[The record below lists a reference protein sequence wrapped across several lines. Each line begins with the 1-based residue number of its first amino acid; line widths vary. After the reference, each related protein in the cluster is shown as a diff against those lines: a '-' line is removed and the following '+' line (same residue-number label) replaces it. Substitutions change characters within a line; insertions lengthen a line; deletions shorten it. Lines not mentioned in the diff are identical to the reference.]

1 MIKSI
6 RIKKFRQLENV
17 NEENIGLINELYGS
31 NGSGKTSFISFISW
45 ILWGETLDYG
55 KNDDMNIDT
64 FKPFELIGGEIEF
77 DNDFVLAREYG
88 YDELG
93 KKTND
98 FFVNS
103 RKCKN
108 QNEYYTSIN
117 NLFKL
122 DSLCNLKIK
131 DFNLQRAFSDPY
143 YLPNKENQFRELISY
158 LVNVDTYSI
167 LFENE
172 KYSRIKNDYDNQ
184 GDYEKTNDFYNQ
196 TIRQIEKDIIITESK
211 ISEYSKI
218 KFDEKKYNEL
228 QAELDNVKNAR
239 IDNNEELSN
248 KLNLLN
254 DIQQKLIESKNNDI
268 ANRTVSKEEQEKRD
282 LLEKQ
287 VQLNNKINEINYKNI
302 EIKFNRDKLEK
313 ELNLSKEEL
322 DNVKASKF
330 TEIKCPKCDTL
341 INEEDY
347 KIFNKNKANR
357 IKTLNDNINSCQ
369 EALKQLV
376 FIDIEE
382 TNNELNAVKQRLYA
396 LETILNDM
404 PINYISDETKAL
416 ETHFNELYDEYNVL
430 KLNNEAIVN
439 AKRQKQREDI
449 LRLENEIR
457 LMKDDKDKIEA
468 LKILKENKKTLNENK
483 SVYVLRQSLL
493 KEFKLNE
500 ISIIKEYT
508 SKIFGNDF
516 DFEMLVKN
524 QTNDNYKKVCYASV
538 DGLEHNK
545 SNTAKYLKLSI
556 MMLEKLKSYIG
567 GCNIPIIFDIA
578 DNIGKSARNDIF
590 DTIKNSQIFYTRI
603 DDNDNVERKIN
614 IIKELL

>member
-77 DNDFVLAREYG
+77 DNDFILARDYG

-117 NLFKL
+117 ILFKL

-196 TIRQIEKDIIITESK
+196 TIRQIEKDIIITDSK

-248 KLNLLN
+248 KLNVLN

-268 ANRTVSKEEQEKRD
+268 ANRTVSKEEQEKKD

-396 LETILNDM
+396 LETILNDK

-416 ETHFNELYDEYNVL
+416 ENQFNELYDEYNVL

-439 AKRQKQREDI
+439 GKREKQREDI

-483 SVYVLRQSLL
+483 GVYVLRQSLL

-614 IIKELL
+614 IIKEI

>member
-77 DNDFVLAREYG
+77 DNDFILARDYG

-196 TIRQIEKDIIITESK
+196 TIRQIEKDIIITDSK

-248 KLNLLN
+248 KLNVLN

-268 ANRTVSKEEQEKRD
+268 ANRTVSKEEQEKKD

-396 LETILNDM
+396 LETILNDK
-404 PINYISDETKAL
+404 PINYISDETKTL
-416 ETHFNELYDEYNVL
+416 ENQFNELYDEYNVL

-439 AKRQKQREDI
+439 GKREKQREDI

-483 SVYVLRQSLL
+483 GVYVLRQSLL

-524 QTNDNYKKVCYASV
+524 QTNDNYKKVCYASF

-614 IIKELL
+614 IIKEI

>member
-98 FFVNS
+98 FYVNS

-122 DSLCNLKIK
+122 DSLSNLKIK

-196 TIRQIEKDIIITESK
+196 TIKQIEKDIIITDSK

-228 QAELDNVKNAR
+228 QTELDNVKNAR

-248 KLNLLN
+248 KLNVLN

-268 ANRTVSKEEQEKRD
+268 ANRTVSKEEQEKKD

-382 TNNELNAVKQRLYA
+382 TNNELNAVKQRLYT
-396 LETILNDM
+396 LETILNDK

-416 ETHFNELYDEYNVL
+416 ETQFNELYDEYNVL
-430 KLNNEAIVN
+430 KLNNEVIVN
-439 AKRQKQREDI
+439 GKKQKQREDI

-457 LMKDDKDKIEA
+457 LMKEDKDKIEA

-483 SVYVLRQSLL
+483 GVYVLRQSLL

-590 DTIKNSQIFYTRI
+590 ETIKNSQIFYTRI
-603 DDNDNVERKIN
+603 DDNDNVERKVN
-614 IIKELL
+614 IIKEI

>member
-6 RIKKFRQLENV
+6 RIKKFRKLENIS
-17 NEENIGLINELYGS
+17 EENIGLINELYGS

-77 DNDFVLAREYG
+77 DNDFILAREYG

-122 DSLCNLKIK
+122 NLLSNLKIK

-143 YLPNKENQFRELISY
+143 YLPNKENQFRELISH

-172 KYSRIKNDYDNQ
+172 KYSKIKNDYDIQ

-196 TIRQIEKDIIITESK
+196 KIRQIENDIIITESK

-228 QAELDNVKNAR
+228 QVELDNVKNAKV
-239 IDNNEELSN
+239 DNNEELSN
-248 KLNLLN
+248 KLNVLN

-268 ANRTVSKEEQEKRD
+268 ANRTISKEEQEKKE

-287 VQLNNKINEINYKNI
+287 VKLNNKINEINYKNI

-330 TEIKCPKCDTL
+330 KEIKCPKCDTL

-357 IKTLNDNINSCQ
+357 IKTLNDNINRCQ
-369 EALKQLV
+369 EELKQLV
-376 FIDIEE
+376 CIDIEE
-382 TNNELNAVKQRLYA
+382 TNNELQAVKQRLNA
-396 LETILNDM
+396 LETILNDK
-404 PINYISDETKAL
+404 PINYTSEQTKAL
-416 ETHFNELYDEYNVL
+416 EKQFNELYNEYNVL

-439 AKRQKQREDI
+439 GKREKQREDV

-483 SVYVLRQSLL
+483 GVYVLRQSLL

-500 ISIIKEYT
+500 ISIIKAYT

-614 IIKELL
+614 IIKEI

>member
-17 NEENIGLINELYGS
+17 NEGNIGLINELYGS

-45 ILWGETLDYG
+45 VLWGETLDYG

-77 DNDFVLAREYG
+77 DNDFILAREYG

-98 FFVNS
+98 FYVNS

-108 QNEYYTSIN
+108 QNEYYTAIN

-122 DSLCNLKIK
+122 DLLSNLKIK

-143 YLPNKENQFRELISY
+143 YLPNKENQFRELISH

-167 LFENE
+167 LFQNE
-172 KYSRIKNDYDNQ
+172 KYAKIKNDYDTQ

-196 TIRQIEKDIIITESK
+196 TIRQIEKDIIITEAK

-228 QAELDNVKNAR
+228 QVELDNVKNAR

-248 KLNLLN
+248 KLNVLN

-268 ANRTVSKEEQEKRD
+268 ANRTISKEEQEKKD

-287 VQLNNKINEINYKNI
+287 VKLNNKINEINYKNI
-302 EIKFNRDKLEK
+302 KIKFNRDKLEK
-313 ELNLSKEEL
+313 ELNLTKEEL

-330 TEIKCPKCDTL
+330 KEIKCPKCDTL

-347 KIFNKNKANR
+347 KVFNKNKANR
-357 IKTLNDNINSCQ
+357 IKTLNDNINRCQ

-382 TNNELNAVKQRLYA
+382 TNNELQSIVQRLNA
-396 LETILNDM
+396 LETILNDK
-404 PINYISDETKAL
+404 PINYTSEQTKAL
-416 ETHFNELYDEYNVL
+416 EKQFNELYNEYNVL

-439 AKRQKQREDI
+439 GKREKQREDI

-483 SVYVLRQSLL
+483 GVYVLRQSLL

-524 QTNDNYKKVCYASV
+524 QTNDNYRKVCYASV

-614 IIKELL
+614 IIKEI

>member
-6 RIKKFRQLENV
+6 RIKKFRKLENV

-108 QNEYYTSIN
+108 QSEYYTAIN

-122 DSLCNLKIK
+122 DLLSNLKIK

-143 YLPNKENQFRELISY
+143 YLPNKENQFRELISH

-172 KYSRIKNDYDNQ
+172 KYAKIKNDYDTQ

-211 ISEYSKI
+211 ISEYSRI
-218 KFDEKKYNEL
+218 KFDEKRYNEL
-228 QAELDNVKNAR
+228 QVELDNVKNAKV
-239 IDNNEELSN
+239 DNNEELSN
-248 KLNLLN
+248 KLNVLN

-268 ANRTVSKEEQEKRD
+268 ANRTISKEEQEKKD

-347 KIFNKNKANR
+347 KVFNKNKANR
-357 IKTLNDNINSCQ
+357 IKTLNDNINRCQ

-376 FIDIEE
+376 FIDIEK
-382 TNNELNAVKQRLYA
+382 TNNELNAVKQRLNA
-396 LETILNDM
+396 LETILNDN
-404 PINYISDETKAL
+404 PINYTSEQTKAL
-416 ETHFNELYDEYNVL
+416 EKQFNELYNEYNVL

-439 AKRQKQREDI
+439 GKREKQREDI
-449 LRLENEIR
+449 LRIENEIR

-468 LKILKENKKTLNENK
+468 LKILKENKKILNENK
-483 SVYVLRQSLL
+483 GVYVLRQSLL

-590 DTIKNSQIFYTRI
+590 ETIKNSQIFYTRI

-614 IIKELL
+614 IIKEI

>member
-122 DSLCNLKIK
+122 NLLSNLKIK

-143 YLPNKENQFRELISY
+143 YLPNKENQFRELISH

-167 LFENE
+167 LFQNE
-172 KYSRIKNDYDNQ
+172 KYAKIKNDYDTQ

-228 QAELDNVKNAR
+228 QVELDNVKNAKV
-239 IDNNEELSN
+239 DNNEELSN
-248 KLNLLN
+248 KLNVLN

-268 ANRTVSKEEQEKRD
+268 ANRTISKEEQEKKD

-330 TEIKCPKCDTL
+330 KEIKCPKCDTL

-347 KIFNKNKANR
+347 KVFNKNKANR
-357 IKTLNDNINSCQ
+357 IKTLNDNINRCQ

-376 FIDIEE
+376 FIDIKE
-382 TNNELNAVKQRLYA
+382 TNNELQVVKQRLNA
-396 LETILNDM
+396 LETILNDK
-404 PINYISDETKAL
+404 PINYTSEQTKDL
-416 ETHFNELYDEYNVL
+416 EKQFNELYNEYNIL

-439 AKRQKQREDI
+439 SKRQKQREDI

-483 SVYVLRQSLL
+483 GVYVLRQSLL

-516 DFEMLVKN
+516 DFEM
-524 QTNDNYKKVCYASV
+524 
-538 DGLEHNK
+538 
-545 SNTAKYLKLSI
+545 
-556 MMLEKLKSYIG
+556 
-567 GCNIPIIFDIA
+567 F
-578 DNIGKSARNDIF
+578 
-590 DTIKNSQIFYTRI
+590 
-603 DDNDNVERKIN
+603 
-614 IIKELL
+614 

>member
-17 NEENIGLINELYGS
+17 NEEKIGLINELYGS

-77 DNDFVLAREYG
+77 DNDFILAREYG

-108 QNEYYTSIN
+108 QNEYYTAIN

-122 DSLCNLKIK
+122 DLLSNLKIK

-143 YLPNKENQFRELISY
+143 YLPNKENQFRELISH

-167 LFENE
+167 LFSNE
-172 KYSRIKNDYDNQ
+172 KYAKIKNDYDTQ

-196 TIRQIEKDIIITESK
+196 TIREIEKDIIITESK

-228 QAELDNVKNAR
+228 QVELDNVKNAKV
-239 IDNNEELSN
+239 DNNEELSN
-248 KLNLLN
+248 KLNVLN

-268 ANRTVSKEEQEKRD
+268 ANRTISKEEQEKKD

-313 ELNLSKEEL
+313 ELNVSKEEL
-322 DNVKASKF
+322 YNVKASKF
-330 TEIKCPKCDTL
+330 KKIKCPKCDTL

-347 KIFNKNKANR
+347 KVFNKNKANR
-357 IKTLNDNINSCQ
+357 IKTLNDNINRCQ
-369 EALKQLV
+369 EALKQLA

-382 TNNELNAVKQRLYA
+382 TNNELNAVIQRLNA
-396 LETILNDM
+396 LETILNNK
-404 PINYISDETKAL
+404 PINYTSEQTKAL
-416 ETHFNELYDEYNVL
+416 EKQFNELYNEYNIL
-430 KLNNEAIVN
+430 KLNDEAIVN

-483 SVYVLRQSLL
+483 GVYVLRQSLL

-614 IIKELL
+614 IIKEI